1 MPTLL
6 AFALPAFLLGLLL
19 GSFLNV
25 VISRL
30 PAGGSVIRPRSRCPR
45 CEHTIR
51 WHDNIPLLSWLLLR
65 RRCRDCGEPI
75 SWRYPAVE
83 LASGVWL
90 ALVAV
95 RALPLLTPG
104 LATEGVVA
112 GVVSALG
119 LATLG
124 LLLIALIVIDWQH
137 QLLPDAL
144 TLPGIAAGFFLVCIR
159 AIFLGPAENQVIL
172 HRQINLN
179 SPGAVNLGNVFMT
192 GAEAVVGGRLF
203 AICAAA
209 LLLLA
214 IRWIYRALRGREG
227 MGLGDVKLLAM
238 IAALL
243 GFWPAVLALFFGVL
257 AASLVG
263 TVLLLTR
270 RAGAAT
276 RLPFGSFL
284 GAGGLAVALW
294 GPQIITWY
302 RSLL

>member
-25 VISRL
+25 VITRL
-30 PAGGSVIRPRSRCPR
+30 PSGGSVVRPRSRCPG
-45 CEHTIR
+45 CGHGVR
-51 WHDNIPLLSWLLLR
+51 WHDNIPLVSWILLR
-65 RRCRDCGEPI
+65 RRCRDCQEPI

-83 LASGVWL
+83 LLSGLWL
-90 ALVAV
+90 ALVAI
-95 RALPLLTPG
+95 RATPLLNPRLTAEG
-104 LATEGVVA
+104 MATIA
-112 GVVSALG
+112 VSAL
-119 LATLG
+119 ATGILG
-124 LLLIALIVIDWQH
+124 LLLIALIVIDWKH
-137 QLLPDAL
+137 QTLPDAL
-144 TLPGIAAGFFLVCIR
+144 TLPGIFAGFFLVCVQ
-159 AIFLGPAENQVIL
+159 AVFLGPAEDQVIL

-179 SPGAVNLGNVFMT
+179 SPGAVNVGNVFMT
-192 GAEAVVGGRLF
+192 GAEAVVGGRLV
-203 AICAAA
+203 AIAAAA

-257 AASLVG
+257 AASLLG
-263 TVLLLTR
+263 TALLLTGR
-270 RAGAAT
+270 GGAAT

-284 GAGGLAVALW
+284 GAGGLVAALW
-294 GPQIITWY
+294 GPQIIAWY
-302 RSLL
+302 RLLL